1 VSSVAIC
8 GRAGVG
14 GGVRGGGDVFL
25 SIRFSV
31 CNNAWFTDA
40 WSTDAWNPVVGAT
53 CRTSSVSLVSWGNGG
68 AGEERVGHLT
78 GRASG
83 HLDFRDPKALR
94 VLTSG
99 TDDVANGFQFPDCR
113 AHRIAAFSRAGHATS
128 AFDQLIYRNQVV
140 SRIRQQLC
148 QKSARAPRQA
158 IVTQDGVGDL
168 GELNSRAAPTNNV
181 HRAPPVACAG

>member
-1 VSSVAIC
+1 
-8 GRAGVG
+8 G
-14 GGVRGGGDVFL
+14 GFFL
-25 SIRFSV
+25 SIRISV
-31 CNNAWFTDA
+31 CYIAWFTDA
-40 WSTDAWNPVVGAT
+40 WFTDAWNPVVGAT
-53 CRTSSVSLVSWGNGG
+53 CENSSVSLVSWGNGG
-68 AGEERVGHLT
+68 AVEERVGHVI
-78 GRASG
+78 GRVIRD
-83 HLDFRDPKALR
+83 LYLRDPTALR

-128 AFDQLIYRNQVV
+128 AFDQLIYRNQVA

-181 HRAPPVACAG
+181 